1 MAKMTKREV
10 ADRANLPLE
19 DALEALAKAKANRRT
34 AARHLETATEFA
46 ERGLARL
53 RSATTDQISVINIR
67 VSKDPRLSAS
77 LGQGLTILSL
87 FPVGGDELLRVADV
101 ADALG
106 MSRSTVHR
114 YLTTLVFYGQLEQP
128 EGTRKYRRPQ
138 IEADVPK
145 LAVVTGRPSDEE
157 QPEGAQDFPLAAAV

>member
-1 MAKMTKREV
+1 MAKMTLREV

-19 DALEALAKAKANRRT
+19 DALEALARAKANRRS

-53 RSATTDQISVINIR
+53 RSATMEPVSVADIR
-67 VSKDPRLSAS
+67 MPNDSRLSAS
-77 LGQGLTILSL
+77 LGRGLLILTL
-87 FPVGGDELLRVADV
+87 FPVGGDELLGIADI

-114 YLTTLVFYGQLEQP
+114 YMTTLVFYGQLEQP

-138 IEADVPK
+138 IEDDVPR
-145 LAVVTGRPSDEE
+145 LAVVDRQPAAE
-157 QPEGAQDFPLAAAV
+157 QSESRQDFQLAAAV